1 MKLKQSLN
9 KYLEI
14 LNKYIFVLLVM
25 FFSTTSFVGQENTVF
40 TKKNKVVNKGK
51 FFVYW
56 GWNWASYTDSDI
68 RFKGNNYDFT
78 LRNVKSHDTPSE
90 FSFKKYFG
98 ITNITKPQTNARIG
112 YFFKENYTI
121 SIGLDHMKYVV
132 NNDQFVNIDGN
143 INIGNSKYDG
153 TYNSQPIQLTE
164 DFLRLE
170 HTDGLNYINVQLY
183 RFDDI
188 SSWFG
193 LSSDNLQ
200 INLTEGI
207 GIGVLYPK
215 TDTTLLGNER
225 HDDFHLSGYG
235 VSAGFG
241 LNITFLKHFFIQAD
255 VKAGYINMSDIKTSL
270 NPLDSASQS
279 FLFLQNNILIGGRFR
294 LF

>member
-14 LNKYIFVLLVM
+14 LNKYIFVLVVL

-153 TYNSQPIQLTE
+153 TYNAQPIQLTE

-188 SSWFG
+188 SSWIG

-255 VKAGYINMSDIKTSL
+255 LKAGYINMSDIKTSL

>member
-1 MKLKQSLN
+1 M
-9 KYLEI
+9 
-14 LNKYIFVLLVM
+14 NKYIIILIVL
-25 FFSTTSFVGQENTVF
+25 FFSTASLIGQENTVPS
-40 TKKNKVVNKGK
+40 KKNKVSNKGK

-68 RFKGNNYDFT
+68 RFKGDNYDFT
-78 LRNVKSHDTPSE
+78 LQKVKSHDTPSE

-121 SIGLDHMKYVV
+121 SIGIDHMKYVV
-132 NNDQFVNIDGN
+132 NNDQFVDINGN

-153 TYNSQPIQLTE
+153 TYNGDQIQLTE

-170 HTDGLNYINVQLY
+170 HTDGLNYVNVQLY

-207 GIGVLYPK
+207 GVGVLYPK

-241 LNITFLKHFFIQAD
+241 LNITFLKYFFIQAD
-255 VKAGYINMSDIKTSL
+255 LKAGYINMPDIKTSL
-270 NPLDSASQS
+270 SSLDSASQS

>member
-14 LNKYIFVLLVM
+14 LNKYIFVLVVL

-153 TYNSQPIQLTE
+153 IYNAQPIQLTE

-255 VKAGYINMSDIKTSL
+255 LKAGYINMSDIKTSL

>member
-14 LNKYIFVLLVM
+14 LNKYIFVLVVL

-78 LRNVKSHDTPSE
+78 LRNVKSRDTPSE

-207 GIGVLYPK
+207 GMGVLYPK

-241 LNITFLKHFFIQAD
+241 LNITFLKYFFIQAD

>member
-14 LNKYIFVLLVM
+14 LNKYIFVLVVI

-153 TYNSQPIQLTE
+153 TYNAQPIQLTE

>member
-14 LNKYIFVLLVM
+14 LNKYIFVLVVL

-153 TYNSQPIQLTE
+153 TYNAQQIQLTE

-241 LNITFLKHFFIQAD
+241 LNVTFLKHFFIQAD

>member
-14 LNKYIFVLLVM
+14 LNKYIFVLVVL

-255 VKAGYINMSDIKTSL
+255 LKAGYINMSDIKTSL

>member
-14 LNKYIFVLLVM
+14 LNKYIFVLVVL
-25 FFSTTSFVGQENTVF
+25 FFSTTSFLGQENTVF

-78 LRNVKSHDTPSE
+78 LRNVKSRDTPSE

-207 GIGVLYPK
+207 GMGVLYPK

-235 VSAGFG
+235 VSVGFG

-270 NPLDSASQS
+270 NPLDSAAQS
-279 FLFLQNNILIGGRFR
+279 FLFLQNNILIGGRFK